1 MTLCAEYIWID
12 KNEKFRSKIRI
23 VNSLN
28 DITNW
33 NYDGSSTGQANITS
47 SEIILKPCK
56 ILKNPLLKSSNI
68 SISSVLVVCD
78 TYDLSGSPLENNHRK
93 NALEIFNKKLDE
105 EPWFGLEQEYYMIY
119 NTTNNINTIEDIV
132 GYDSK
137 YVHGKYY
144 CSPLEQ
150 NQISVKIA
158 EEHMFACIEAGIK
171 ISGINAEVSPGQWEF
186 QIGPCTGI
194 DSGDDMFAARYLLE
208 KIAIKYNVKISYNPK
223 PHPKLSGSG
232 CHVNFSTKNMRIEN
246 GLDVI
251 YETIKKLE
259 INHEMDIKKYGKN
272 NHLRL
277 TGECETANINT
288 FSSGVGSR
296 DTSIRIG
303 FDTFNNKMGY
313 FEDRRPAA
321 NIDPY
326 LVTSTIFEKI
336 LD

>member
-1 MTLCAEYIWID
+1 MAFCAEYIWID
-12 KNEKFRSKIRI
+12 KNDNFRSKIRV
-23 VNSLN
+23 VNSLD

-56 ILKNPLLKSSNI
+56 IFMNPLLKSSYVNY
-68 SISSVLVVCD
+68 LVVCD
-78 TYDLSGSPLENNHRK
+78 TYDLENNPLDNNHRK
-93 NALEIFNKKLDE
+93 NANDIFNEKLDE

-119 NTTNNINTIEDIV
+119 NINNDENII
-132 GYDSK
+132 GFDSK
-137 YVHGKYY
+137 YVYGKYY

-150 NQISVKIA
+150 NQICVKIA
-158 EEHMFACIEAGIK
+158 EEHLFACIEAGIK

-186 QIGPCTGI
+186 QIGPCVGI
-194 DSGDDMFAARYLLE
+194 ESGDNMFAARYLLE

-223 PHPKLSGSG
+223 LHPKLSGSG
-232 CHVNFSTKNMRIEN
+232 CHVNFSTKNMRNEN
-246 GLDVI
+246 GLEVI
-251 YETIKKLE
+251 FAAITMLE
-259 INHEMDIKKYGKN
+259 KSHKIDIKKYGKN

-277 TGECETANINT
+277 TGKCETANIDT
-288 FSSGVGSR
+288 FSSGIGSR

-303 FDTFNNKMGY
+303 FDTYNNKKGY

-326 LVTSTIFEKI
+326 LVTSNIFKTCCNNI
-336 LD
+336 